1 MLLEMLSPLAPLA
14 LLLEEILPQTLPSV
28 QILVA
33 VWMQEEI
40 MEDIAITGLGVISSL
55 GHNADDRGLQN
66 GIATYLPDDLRAVSF
81 HINPCGR

>member
-1 MLLEMLSPLAPLA
+1 
-14 LLLEEILPQTLPSV
+14 
-28 QILVA
+28 
-33 VWMQEEI
+33 MQEEI

-66 GIATYLPDDLRAVSF
+66 GIATYLPDDLRAGSF